1 MSTPYKKEKEL
12 IDEVLKEFNFDNCK
26 LIMEYL
32 HWTWGFNN
40 VSPSINE
47 LKESARERI
56 ENAIDGIK
64 KSKDHSYHSPYSSSS
79 GGLKATVYKNRYGR
93 IVNLELEFVLED
105 WNSES

>member
-40 VSPSINE
+40 VSKKPSN
-47 LKESARERI
+47 
-56 ENAIDGIK
+56 
-64 KSKDHSYHSPYSSSS
+64 
-79 GGLKATVYKNRYGR
+79 
-93 IVNLELEFVLED
+93 
-105 WNSES
+105 